1 MSDSQDRILKL
12 EEKIE
17 KLGDTVSSVD
27 IRLEKMITKVDIIL
41 DQHGIIIN
49 KHDGDIENLKKEMH
63 ERTWFKSKTSK
74 VIAFFSALLLFVL
87 SNVFLGF
94 IENKIEQKQD
104 VTRVIS
110 TVSDSPSSNQNIY
123 K

>member
-1 MSDSQDRILKL
+1 MVDSQDRLL
-12 EEKIE
+12 RMEEKIE
-17 KLGDTVSSVD
+17 KLGDTVTSVD

-41 DQHGIIIN
+41 DQHGTIIN
-49 KHDGDIENLKKEMH
+49 KHDGDIECLKKEMH

-74 VIAFFSALLLFVL
+74 IIAFFTAMLLMVL

-94 IENKIEQKQD
+94 IENKIEQKQE

-110 TVSDSPSSNQNIY
+110 TVSETPKYQNIY